1 MTMLDQPGIRFP
13 MLDVKCKDMALRRRQ
28 ARASENINGIDYVD
42 VKIERVPV
50 RGKKRDGPPASKYS
64 VMLYL
69 LKPAR
74 IDLQDIEIDGLNIQE
89 KLTSG
94 HGLSGRR
101 SQVGPDVGH
110 LRPTTTLQITV
121 TGKNG
126 EIDPQQVYSLKLR
139 RRKDPDKPDDPD
151 APLPGFDPLL
161 SEAEFSF
168 EPEFPPEVR
177 ANEHEWDIPAPSP
190 CPPRSLK
197 GPEIDYLA
205 KDYASFRQLALDRLS
220 LIMPDWRERH
230 APDLGVALVEVLAY
244 VGDHLSYYQDAVAT
258 EAYLQ
263 TARRRISVRRHA
275 RLVDYHLHEGC
286 NARALLCLTVDMV
299 ELYLD
304 LKDVYFITDYGL
316 NLPSDRNYQQQERI
330 K

>member
-1 MTMLDQPGIRFP
+1 M
-13 MLDVKCKDMALRRRQ
+13 
-28 ARASENINGIDYVD
+28 
-42 VKIERVPV
+42 
-50 RGKKRDGPPASKYS
+50 
-64 VMLYL
+64 
-69 LKPAR
+69 
-74 IDLQDIEIDGLNIQE
+74 
-89 KLTSG
+89 
-94 HGLSGRR
+94 
-101 SQVGPDVGH
+101 
-110 LRPTTTLQITV
+110 
-121 TGKNG
+121 
-126 EIDPQQVYSLKLR
+126 
-139 RRKDPDKPDDPD
+139 
-151 APLPGFDPLL
+151 PGFDPLL

-263 TARRRISVRRHA
+263 TARRKNLSAATCPPGGLSPA
-275 RLVDYHLHEGC
+275 R
-286 NARALLCLTVDMV
+286 
-299 ELYLD
+299 
-304 LKDVYFITDYGL
+304 GL
-316 NLPSDRNYQQQERI
+316 
-330 K
+330 